1 MAQVTTFTT
10 TNIRCVQWHDDYVIY
25 DQLSGDTHVLDEVSG
40 GLICALSK
48 QALSRFELLAILTDL
63 FVEATE
69 PELESYLH
77 DFVEKFKLLGLLIS
91 E

>member
-1 MAQVTTFTT
+1 VTQVTTFTT

-48 QALSRFELLAILTDL
+48 QALSRTELLVTLTAL

-69 PELESYLH
+69 PELESYL
-77 DFVEKFKLLGLLIS
+77 DEFVEKFELLGLLVS